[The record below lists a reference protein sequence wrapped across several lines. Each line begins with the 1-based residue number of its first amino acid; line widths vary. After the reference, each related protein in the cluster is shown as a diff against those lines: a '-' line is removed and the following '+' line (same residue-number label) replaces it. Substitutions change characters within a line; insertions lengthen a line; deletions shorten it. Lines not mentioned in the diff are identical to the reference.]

1 VTIYT
6 TQLFQGNVAAD
17 TVGELYLVPAG
28 YVAVI
33 RALDF
38 RAVSTTISEVVFGEL
53 TTGITPLAFTEV
65 APAPSQSWRG
75 RWAMPAGQQLYC
87 YALAEIAVQVTGYLL
102 TQ

>member
-6 TQLFQGNVAAD
+6 YQLFQGNVAAD
-17 TVGELYLVPAG
+17 EVVELVLVPVG

-33 RALDF
+33 RALDM
-38 RAVSTTISEVVFGEL
+38 RAVSTTAADVVFGEL
-53 TTGITPLAFTEV
+53 TTDVTPVAFTAV
-65 APAPSQSWRG
+65 ASAPSQGWRG

-87 YALAEIAVQVTGYLL
+87 YTLAEIAVQVTGYLL